1 MCLPAKPGPYY
12 PRTPLPPE
20 KAEVAGLGEVAGRMA
35 VYLLTAILKN
45 QCPSTFTRD
54 MNYIERKSN
63 TFVKRDL
70 LQRQKKPITGMNY
83 IQYSSQSVLHPK
95 VLRILCLADS
105 LSLHLVVGLCTQN
118 EQNSLY

>member
-1 MCLPAKPGPYY
+1 
-12 PRTPLPPE
+12 
-20 KAEVAGLGEVAGRMA
+20 VAGLGEVAGRMA

-70 LQRQKKPITGMNY
+70 LQCQKKPITGMNY

-105 LSLHLVVGLCTQN
+105 LSLHLVVGLCTYTRKKREFVPGGFALVPSCGGPVYTQ
-118 EQNSLY
+118 